1 MEIGAATLEAF
12 RLLGSG
18 DGALWFI
25 VWTSLMVAGLG
36 LALATV
42 PAIGAAYL
50 IATQQFPGRRAV
62 VVVAQAF
69 LSFPTVLVGL
79 ILYLL
84 FTRQGPLGGDRKS
97 VV

>member
-1 MEIGAATLEAF
+1 MGAATLEAF

-42 PAIGAAYL
+42 PAIGAA
-50 IATQQFPGRRAV
+50 
-62 VVVAQAF
+62 
-69 LSFPTVLVGL
+69 
-79 ILYLL
+79 
-84 FTRQGPLGGDRKS
+84 
-97 VV
+97 